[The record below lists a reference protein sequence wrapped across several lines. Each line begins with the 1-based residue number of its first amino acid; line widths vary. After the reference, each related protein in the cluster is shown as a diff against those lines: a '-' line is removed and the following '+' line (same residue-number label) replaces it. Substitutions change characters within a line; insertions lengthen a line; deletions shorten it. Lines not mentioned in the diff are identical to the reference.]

1 MANNKSDIR
10 RLEKDQEKMYNR
22 KFNDCLW
29 VIVFISVFIATI
41 VVNVQ
46 AGLKFDFSRLNLMLL
61 KSDQFAR
68 ACGVEQPDI
77 RYPVLR
83 QVFTSNDNAK
93 ELNYLCIL
101 HWELD
106 DIRHNPI
113 ESQNDTLKQE
123 YCNSL
128 STPYKHYINETQ
140 GTFTIKY
147 KLDQDKYKEFNEAL
161 KPTYQN
167 TSNTVLVSEEAN
179 ICIDKTECAL
189 ASSHYMVCDQT
200 YIRLHNYIFQKAQ
213 ENQLISNVETLTSQ
227 FLTEE
232 QYTKFTKQYSNS
244 ANNSEIIGDISVGIN
259 YFRYSF
265 LLSKMCHILNKH
277 TFAVKEQTYP
287 ECQMQ
292 NYSSFLSKLSNSIKV
307 PPTVMYIFN
316 WIFSFRSYFI
326 QEFVTGMMGILIG
339 VLSAIVAGYILM
351 MVLMLA
357 STVIT
362 WGVMFLIPLGIFVLG
377 LYLMIIYLQDQ
388 NKTNIVHTIFDVSV
402 TKNSLLTFIVVIFCI
417 ALIIFGVFSLVIILF
432 KKKEISLSIL
442 GLRLSWCVSKKR
454 KRMLLFPLFF
464 ITLQLAHI
472 AFVILFILQQTAQG
486 TFDIQVGFFTF
497 EKYNAETETTT
508 TNTIGVVAVV
518 MIAIYG
524 IIGFFLINS
533 TYQFIISQLTYM
545 WYFDRISV
553 QFKKQGK
560 KKKRSYIQTFIN
572 YFKQW
577 GTLCAF
583 ALSSTLLFPLKILCK
598 LIMYVNNMF
607 GDNVIVKK
615 FQQQRSYARYLS
627 TINKIINLSCKET
640 IYYAAL
646 TGQAIGT
653 SQKRSK
659 MLLSF
664 NEDMLKQI
672 IYTSYSATYL
682 CRAIIGVVS
691 IFIAK
696 IFVPSFTITLVLV
709 SFILSFLVSGYV
721 LNMILF
727 INVPIIYCLNYDELV
742 GQGQSL
748 KNMPDDMRQLLEYF
762 KKARVVEE
770 DVDGFETKFRQ
781 VQQENPGNTK
791 QVTQKISTVAQ
802 KKSVKMNTMRGA
814 VM

>member
-1 MANNKSDIR
+1 MSNNKNDIR

-22 KFNDCLW
+22 KFNDCVW
-29 VIVFISVFIATI
+29 VVVFISVFIATI

-77 RYPVLR
+77 RFPVLR

-93 ELNYLCIL
+93 ELNYLCKL

-106 DIRHNPI
+106 DIRHNPQ
-113 ESQNDTLKQE
+113 ESKNETLKLW
-123 YCNSL
+123 YCNNM
-128 STPYKHYINETQ
+128 STPYNETINATT
-140 GTFTIKY
+140 GTYTTKY
-147 KLDQDKYKEFNEAL
+147 KLDLDKYKDFYEAL

-167 TSNTVLVSEEAN
+167 TSDTVLVTEDAN
-179 ICIDKTECAL
+179 LCIDKTECVL
-189 ASSHYMVCDQT
+189 ASSNYMACDQT
-200 YIRLHNYIFQKAQ
+200 YIRLHNYVFQQATQ
-213 ENQLISNVETLTSQ
+213 FGLISGVETMTSQ
-227 FLTEE
+227 FLTED
-232 QYTKFTKQYSNS
+232 QYTKYTKYYSNS
-244 ANNSEIIGDISVGIN
+244 ANNSDITDDITVGSN
-259 YFRYSF
+259 YYKYSF
-265 LLSKMCHILNKH
+265 LLSKMCHLLNKH
-277 TFAVKEQTYP
+277 KYAVKEQTYP

-292 NYSSFLSKLSNSIKV
+292 NYSSFLSKLTNSVKI
-307 PPTVMYIFN
+307 PQSVMYIFN
-316 WIFSFRSYFI
+316 WLFNFKSYFI
-326 QEFVTGMMGILIG
+326 QEFVAGMMGIMFG
-339 VLSAIVAGYILM
+339 VLSAIAAGYILM

-362 WGVMFLIPLGIFVLG
+362 WGVMFLIPLGIFALG
-377 LYLMIIYLQDQ
+377 MYLMIIYLQDQ

-472 AFVILFILQQTAQG
+472 AFVILTILQQTAQG

-497 EKYNAETETTT
+497 EKYNAETDTTT
-508 TNTIGVVAVV
+508 TNSIGIVAVV
-518 MIAIYG
+518 IIAIYG

-577 GTLCAF
+577 GTICAF
-583 ALSSTLLFPLKILCK
+583 ALSSTILFPLKILCK

-627 TINKIINLSCKET
+627 MINKIINLSSKET

-646 TGQAIGT
+646 TGQPIGT

-682 CRAIIGVVS
+682 CRAIIGVVC

-696 IFVPSFTITLVLV
+696 IFVSSFSITLILV
-709 SFILSFLVSGYV
+709 TFILSFLVSGYV

-748 KNMPDDMRQLLEYF
+748 KNMPDDMRQLLEHF
-762 KKARVVEE
+762 KKAHITEE
-770 DVDGFETKFRQ
+770 DNEGFENRFKQ
-781 VQQENPGNTK
+781 QQQELKPKPDQKTK
-791 QVTQKISTVAQ
+791 QAPSKT
-802 KKSVKMNTMRGA
+802 SVKMSTMRGA
-814 VM
+814 VV